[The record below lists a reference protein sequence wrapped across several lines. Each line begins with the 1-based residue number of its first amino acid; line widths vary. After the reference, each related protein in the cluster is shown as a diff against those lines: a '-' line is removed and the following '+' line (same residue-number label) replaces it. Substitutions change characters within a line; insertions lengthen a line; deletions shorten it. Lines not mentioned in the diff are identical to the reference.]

1 MYKPT
6 THILSYT
13 KHVFY
18 SEAVRGQ

>member
-13 KHVFY
+13 KHVLY
-18 SEAVRGQ
+18 SKAVRGQ